1 MADQW
6 DKMCCHDIN
15 NIRNLLRIA
24 DINEGCSVL
33 DVGCGTGVL
42 EKYILEFSPKR
53 VKAIDMSSQ
62 MIDIARDKYEDK
74 NVDFECIDFFSM
86 DEKKGL
92 FDRIVIYNSF
102 PHFEDYE
109 SVIDKCHYLLKPMG
123 RVLVAHDC
131 SREEVNNLHKDIELK
146 PVNDLP
152 PAKSLISI
160 FSPVFLV
167 DSAVDDDN
175 IYCVSGVK
183 IGRAHV

>member
-1 MADQW
+1 
-6 DKMCCHDIN
+6 
-15 NIRNLLRIA
+15 
-24 DINEGCSVL
+24 
-33 DVGCGTGVL
+33 
-42 EKYILEFSPKR
+42 
-53 VKAIDMSSQ
+53 
-62 MIDIARDKYEDK
+62 
-74 NVDFECIDFFSM
+74 
-86 DEKKGL
+86 
-92 FDRIVIYNSF
+92 
-102 PHFEDYE
+102 
-109 SVIDKCHYLLKPMG
+109 MG

-183 IGRAHV
+183 VG